1 MLNNKKNDVAVLRH
15 DCFAVTGKSV
25 METNILRNKT
35 VVITGA
41 SSGAGRATAVEFA
54 QYGTNLVIA
63 GRNEPALEEVAQQC
77 RTLGSE
83 VLVVVTDVTDAAAVQ
98 ELARQAVDWKGSLY
112 AWVNN
117 AGVLAAGEFDK
128 TPIEVSTKVVSTNLV
143 GYMNGAHAALPVF
156 KKQGFG
162 IIVNNIS
169 IGGFYP
175 VPYGAGY
182 TASKFGLRGF
192 SEALREELTQWPGIK
207 VCDMFSGFL
216 NTPGIE
222 HASNFTGKKLHP
234 GPILADARTLA
245 KQIVKATIYPRSCI
259 FVGITPRLLKA
270 GHSLLPKAS
279 NRLTGRIMRK
289 YFQSAPDMP
298 PTDGNVM
305 RTVDFN
311 MNTRGHYEPVG
322 KRTAQKILKTG
333 GTLIAGLL
341 AGYFAASYI
350 KARR

>member
-1 MLNNKKNDVAVLRH
+1 MI
-15 DCFAVTGKSV
+15 
-25 METNILRNKT
+25 METNVLKNKT

-41 SSGAGRATAVEFA
+41 SSGAGRATALEFA
-54 QYGTNLVIA
+54 MHRANVIIA
-63 GRNEPALEEVAQQC
+63 GRNENALDDVAQEC
-77 RTLGSE
+77 RALGAE
-83 VLVVVTDVTDAAAVQ
+83 ALVVITDVTDAEAMQ
-98 ELARQAVDWKGSLY
+98 ELAKKAIDWKGSLY

-128 TPIEVSTKVVSTNLV
+128 TPIEVSTKVVTTNLV

-192 SEALREELTQWPGIK
+192 SEALREELTEWPGIK

-222 HASNFTGKKLHP
+222 HAGNFTGKKLHP

-245 KQIVKATIYPRSCI
+245 KQIVKAAVYPRPSV

-270 GHSLLPKAS
+270 GHSIMPKTT
-279 NRLTGRIMRK
+279 NRITGMIMRK
-289 YFQSAPDMP
+289 YFHSASEMP

-311 MNTRGHYEPVG
+311 MNTKGHYEPIG
-322 KRTAQKILKTG
+322 KKMAQRVFKTG
-333 GTLIAGLL
+333 GTVVAGLL
-341 AGYFAASYI
+341 LGYFAASFI
-350 KARR
+350 KGRR